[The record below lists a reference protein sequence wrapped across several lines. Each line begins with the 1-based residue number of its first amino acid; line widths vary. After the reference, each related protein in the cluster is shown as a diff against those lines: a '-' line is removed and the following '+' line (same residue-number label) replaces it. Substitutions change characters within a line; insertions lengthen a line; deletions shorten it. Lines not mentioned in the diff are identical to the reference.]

1 MLAVY
6 IILAVIFILFIT
18 VIILAIRKYNNDEV
32 EKELEYVSENYD
44 VNEIDKSNLEDTKAL
59 EPVKVETK
67 EVVKPVEV
75 TPQPVVDNT
84 PPPVIDLKIPE
95 QTDEEIVI
103 EDTAI
108 KEENTSES
116 IEVKDNAL
124 NIEETGEEI
133 TIKDNALKVE
143 EEGVEAVKIEEAPTK
158 VEIKPEVKVEV
169 DYMKDAFQSKY
180 DGNSTINN
188 DIHVEMPKEK
198 VSMKTEIWDFS
209 EIQNGVNSNE
219 KN

>member
-6 IILAVIFILFIT
+6 IILAIIFILFIT

-44 VNEIDKSNLEDTKAL
+44 VNEIDKSNLEDTKAI
-59 EPVKVETK
+59 EPVKVETQ
-67 EVVKPVEV
+67 EVVKPVEI

-143 EEGVEAVKIEEAPTK
+143 EEGVEAVKIEDAPTK
-158 VEIKPEVKVEV
+158 VEIKTEPKVEV
-169 DYMKDAFQSKY
+169 DYMKDAFQSKF